1 MGSNMR
7 PAVCIVHQYYYP
19 EHPHVRRDAE
29 ALVQAGYDVSVVAL
43 RHAGESPREVLNGV
57 EIHRVPLEHHRGGVA
72 RYFWEYFAFLM
83 LAFWTVSL
91 LHLRMRLQIVE
102 VDNMPDFLVF
112 CALVPKLFG
121 AQVIFYIFDNM
132 PELWV
137 VTRRCSPRHPV
148 VRFLVAME
156 RLAAAFADHV
166 IVTQQPAYALA
177 LARGVP
183 ERKVSI
189 VLNGPDLQVFEP
201 QEPQPR
207 DRQDG
212 AFKII
217 THGAILERFGIQVL
231 VDALP
236 AIAAEAPG
244 VELQILGDG
253 EYRPQLE
260 ELVRNRGLSDRVT
273 FRDWVPHRE
282 VPQIIGDA
290 DVGYVGM
297 LCDLMLSNKLME
309 YVVRGVPVALAE
321 LPTYE
326 HYYPA
331 NTVTYFTP
339 GDAQD
344 TARALLQIYHNPDDA
359 RLRAQRAFT
368 LYQEHYSWTI
378 QRGIYV
384 DIYARLLQRLEN
396 QGAVPT
402 PESSMSV

>member
-1 MGSNMR
+1 MR

-29 ALVQAGYDVSVVAL
+29 ALVSAGYDVSVVAL
-43 RHAGESPREVLNGV
+43 RHPGELPRETLNGV
-57 EIHRVPLEHHRGGVA
+57 DIHRVPLEHHRGGVA
-72 RYFWEYFAFLM
+72 RYFWEYFAFLF

-91 LHLRMRLQIVE
+91 LHMRKRLAVVE

-112 CALVPKLFG
+112 CALIPKLFG
-121 AQVIFYIFDNM
+121 ARVIFYIFDNM

-137 VTRRCSPRHPV
+137 VTRKCSPQHRV
-148 VRFLVAME
+148 VRFLAAME

-166 IVTQQPAYALA
+166 IVTQQPAYDLA

-183 ERKVSI
+183 ARKVSI
-189 VLNGPDLQVFEP
+189 VLNGPDLQVFAPREP
-201 QEPQPR
+201 QARER
-207 DRQDG
+207 RDG

-236 AIAAEAPG
+236 AIVAEAPG
-244 VELQILGDG
+244 VELHILGDG
-253 EYRPQLE
+253 EYRPELE
-260 ELVRNRGLSDRVT
+260 DLVRSRGLSDRVH

-282 VPQIIGDA
+282 VPEILANA

-309 YVVRGVPVALAE
+309 YVVRGVPVALSR

-331 NTVTYFTP
+331 ETVTYFTP

-344 TARALLQIYHNPDDA
+344 VARALIQIYRDPDDA
-359 RLRAQRAFT
+359 RARAQRAFT
-368 LYQEHYSWTI
+368 LYQEHYSWTM
-378 QRGIYV
+378 QRGVYV
-384 DIYARLLQRLEN
+384 AIYARLLPRLTN
-396 QGAVPT
+396 KGTLPAQ
-402 PESSMSV
+402 ESSVSL